1 MWHYHRS
8 WKAGAEAL
16 ITGGAVFLFIFILAL
31 PELLSGKD
39 YITLCILFFVG
50 VACITSGILIK
61 RWARKNGKK

>member
-16 ITGGAVFLFIFILAL
+16 IAGGAAFLFIFILAL

-50 VACITSGILIK
+50 IACVTSGI
-61 RWARKNGKK
+61 